1 MRRAP
6 HDGQEPRRLQLNA
19 TSLSWPQSP
28 QRSRRKPW
36 ARIALQEGV
45 ELVLHKPWQFRT
57 SDGFGL
63 ANEGCGVLLHQAV
76 QRGQFG
82 AVALIMDWGAIR
94 HRLRLAADGLRARL
108 PKW

>member
-63 ANEGCGVLLHQAV
+63 GNEGCGVQLHQAV
-76 QRGQFG
+76 KRGLLR
-82 AVALIMDWGAIR
+82 AVALVVNRGAIR
-94 HRLRLAADGLRARL
+94 RPLGPPANGLHARL